1 MNKICVLGVEDMVL
15 ECPDVKQYFAPAKEA
30 LNSGD
35 ITYGQIETAHTTR
48 GHVCNS
54 EIRIAPA
61 APPENLDVLKE
72 SGFDVLS
79 FGGNHVFDY
88 GYYGVMDTLQR
99 LWDNGLLTCGAGK
112 NIFEA
117 RKPAIITKGGL
128 RFAFLQYNCIG
139 PALTWA
145 TPHKAGAAFI
155 RVLTTYESAMAEPG
169 AMPHYCWTFVD
180 PWSLECMKEDIRT
193 YRDQGCVVIVALH
206 IGRMYDKHLQPYEK
220 VITRSAIDV
229 GAEMVLCHHAHE
241 PRSIE
246 IYEHKPI
253 FHGLGNFLTLS
264 GNTESMMPM
273 EQMAYKP
280 YDYQG
285 VFPAG
290 WQWAFDVGKE
300 FETGI
305 ERYPFSNLSRNTLI
319 AKAMFD
325 GTGLTEAGFI
335 PCWINDIG
343 APEPVTREG
352 KGEDILNCFK
362 DLNRTAELDDDIFE
376 WNEDG
381 TEVMLK
387 LG

>member
-1 MNKICVLGVEDMVL
+1 MNKVCVLGVGDMVL
-15 ECPDVKQYFAPAKEA
+15 ECPKMGPYFGPSKEI
-30 LNSGD
+30 LNSAD

-54 EIRIAPA
+54 EIRVAPPA
-61 APPENLDVLKE
+61 DPENLDILKE
-72 SGFDVLS
+72 NGFDVLS
-79 FGGNHVFDY
+79 VGGNHVFDY
-88 GYYGVMDTLQR
+88 GYYGVMDTINR
-99 LWDNGLLTCGAGK
+99 LKENGLAVCGGGE

-117 RKPAIITKGGL
+117 KKPAVIERNGL
-128 RFAFLQYNCIG
+128 KFAFLQYNCIG
-139 PALTWA
+139 PSLTWA
-145 TPHKAGAAFI
+145 TPNKAGAAFI
-155 RVLTTYESAMAEPG
+155 RVLTVYESAMAEPG

-180 PWSLECMKEDIRT
+180 PWSLECMKEDVKT
-193 YRDQGCVVIVALH
+193 YREQGCTVITAFH
-206 IGRMYDKHLQPYEK
+206 IGRMYDRHLQPYEK
-220 VITRSAIDV
+220 VITKCAIDA

-246 IYEHKPI
+246 VYKGKPI

-264 GNTESMMPM
+264 GNAEAMAPM
-273 EQMAYKP
+273 ETMAYKP
-280 YDYQG
+280 YEYQG

-325 GTGLTEAGFI
+325 STGLTGASFI

-343 APEPVTREG
+343 APEPVTRGG
-352 KGEDILNCFK
+352 KGEDVLNCFK

>member
-1 MNKICVLGVEDMVL
+1 
-15 ECPDVKQYFAPAKEA
+15 
-30 LNSGD
+30 
-35 ITYGQIETAHTTR
+35 
-48 GHVCNS
+48 
-54 EIRIAPA
+54 
-61 APPENLDVLKE
+61 
-72 SGFDVLS
+72 
-79 FGGNHVFDY
+79 
-88 GYYGVMDTLQR
+88 
-99 LWDNGLLTCGAGK
+99 
-112 NIFEA
+112 
-117 RKPAIITKGGL
+117 
-128 RFAFLQYNCIG
+128 
-139 PALTWA
+139 
-145 TPHKAGAAFI
+145 
-155 RVLTTYESAMAEPG
+155 MAEPG

-362 DLNRTAELDDDIFE
+362 GLNRTAELDDDIFE